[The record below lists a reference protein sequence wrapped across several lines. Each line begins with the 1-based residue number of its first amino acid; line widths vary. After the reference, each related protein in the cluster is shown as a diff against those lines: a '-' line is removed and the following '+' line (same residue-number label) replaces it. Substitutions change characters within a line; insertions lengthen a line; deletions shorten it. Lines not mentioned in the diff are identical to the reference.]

1 MERQREDRKKGRRE
15 EKERVVGMRGE
26 TTVRHNYMQIHAHA
40 CLPTGREML
49 AYYTTKELYRESIAR
64 YTYSDTDGVDRV
76 VVLQC
81 AVKYDIVGDGR
92 AVELFRINEDT
103 GVITLTQPFTID
115 DAILYKV

>member
-1 MERQREDRKKGRRE
+1 MREYRETERERIEG
-15 EKERVVGMRGE
+15 KERVVGMRGQ
-26 TTVRHNYMQIHAHA
+26 TTVRHNYRQTQAHA
-40 CLPTGREML
+40 CLHTGRQTSL
-49 AYYTTKELYRESIAR
+49 NIIVFIQPNRGRLG
-64 YTYSDTDGVDRV
+64 DGVDKV

>member
-1 MERQREDRKKGRRE
+1 VERIGERG
-15 EKERVVGMRGE
+15 ERVRRGWRDRE
-26 TTVRHNYMQIHAHA
+26 RIERKAGERRTKELA
-40 CLPTGREML
+40 CRQTDKLE
-49 AYYTTKELYRESIAR
+49 YYTTKELCRESIAR
-64 YTYSDTDGVDRV
+64 CTDRLGDGVDKV